1 MRLIKFVIIEI
12 CTHKQVVFLYHLIVL
27 KYKNCNRNLTCKG
40 LSFQRL
46 FQLFKMEPAAHE
58 DDLFDRW
65 VRQYSEAVK
74 TNLCPYFEWFNL
86 KITDET
92 KEFCKTLPGN
102 YQIAIF
108 N

>member
-1 MRLIKFVIIEI
+1 
-12 CTHKQVVFLYHLIVL
+12 
-27 KYKNCNRNLTCKG
+27 
-40 LSFQRL
+40 
-46 FQLFKMEPAAHE
+46 MERPAHE

-102 YQIAIF
+102 YQIAIL